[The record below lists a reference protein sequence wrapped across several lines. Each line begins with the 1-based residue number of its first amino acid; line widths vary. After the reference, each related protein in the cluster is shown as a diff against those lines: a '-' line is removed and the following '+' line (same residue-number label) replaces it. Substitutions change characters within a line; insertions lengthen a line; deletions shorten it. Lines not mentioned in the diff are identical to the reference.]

1 MKVKRSR
8 VRVNNL
14 LVLVFFCA
22 FLAAIAKLLYVAVS
36 PKVDGKDL
44 REFAD
49 VRNTKKRVIPATRGN
64 IYDINGETIASN
76 ANSYTLIAYLSEK
89 RTTNPDNPQHVVDK
103 EKTAKA
109 LAEALDMDYDYVLGR
124 LNTKGAYQVEFGTKG
139 KNLSEN
145 QKVKIDSLGLAGID
159 FIAGGK
165 RYYKNNKLAP
175 YIVGYAK
182 TSEDGEIS
190 GKMGIEAHY
199 DDILKGEDG
208 YSEYQVDGQGYQMGE
223 PLVNKDPVSGSDIYL
238 TIDTGIQLILEDA
251 LHTLEENNNFDW
263 FTMTVI
269 DAKTGAIVGSTA
281 SPSFNP
287 NDVST
292 ITNYLNPLTSF
303 TYEPGSTMKI
313 YTWLAAMENN
323 VYNGSEEYQSGTI
336 QVDKYTIKDF
346 NTVGWGKI
354 TYDKGFAYSSNVAA
368 TNLANKIGGGK
379 LNGVKLKEFY
389 ESLGFGAKT
398 GIELPGEVSGI
409 LKMTY
414 PIEVANS
421 SFGQGITTTPI
432 QNLQALT
439 IFTNDGE
446 MIKPYIVD
454 KIVDQN
460 GNVTYQGG
468 RTSLGQRASSENIK
482 KMQELM
488 YDVVYNGVS
497 NYYQPSNVTLAG
509 KTGTAEFAGSNGG
522 YLSGSLNR
530 IRSFAGFFPYEN
542 PKYIFYVSAKRLDG
556 ENKALAAAVVKAIE
570 SIANYSNITSNTN
583 EVDTAKLITLKNYIS
598 KNVKETKENLENEK
612 LKVYQIGNG
621 KVVIN
626 QYPLK
631 DSEVIIGS
639 KVFLLT
645 ESTEYTMPDITGWSS
660 SEVMSFCNL
669 IGLNYKF
676 NGYGT
681 VKEFSITKD
690 TIIDLTKTLEIT
702 LGT

>member
-22 FLAAIAKLLYVAVS
+22 FLIAIIKLVYVAVS
-36 PKVDGKDL
+36 PKVDGKNL

-49 VRNTKKRVIPATRGN
+49 IRNTKKRVIPATRGN
-64 IYDINGETIASN
+64 IYDVNGETIASN

-89 RTTNPDNPQHVVDK
+89 RTTNPSNPQHVVDK
-103 EKTAKA
+103 ERTAKA
-109 LAEALDMDYDYVLGR
+109 LSEVLDMDYEYVLGR
-124 LNTKGAYQVEFGTKG
+124 LNVKGAYQVEFGTKG

-145 QKVKIDSLGLAGID
+145 QKVKIDSLGLPGIG

-165 RYYKNNKLAP
+165 RYYKNTKMAS

-182 TSEDGEIS
+182 TSEDGEIT
-190 GKMGIEAHY
+190 GKMGIEAQY
-199 DDILKGEDG
+199 DDVLKGKDG
-208 YSEYQVDGQGYQMGE
+208 YSEYQVDNVGYQMGE
-223 PLVNKDPVSGSDIYL
+223 PLVSIDPVSGSDIYL

-251 LHTLEENNNFDW
+251 LHTLEESYNFDW
-263 FTMTVI
+263 FTMTVV
-269 DAKTGAIVGSTA
+269 DAKTGAIVGSTS

-287 NDVST
+287 NDVTT

-313 YTWLAAMENN
+313 YSWLAAMENN
-323 VYNGSEEYQSGTI
+323 VYNGAEEYKSGTI
-336 QVDKYTIKDF
+336 GVDNFVIKDF
-346 NTVGWGKI
+346 NTVGWGNI
-354 TYDKGFAYSSNVAA
+354 TYDKGFAYSSNVGA
-368 TNLANKIGGGK
+368 TNLALK
-379 LNGVKLKEFY
+379 LGNVKLKEFY
-389 ESLGFGAKT
+389 ESLGFGSKT
-398 GIELPGEVSGI
+398 GIELPGEESGI

-414 PIEVANS
+414 KSELATA

-439 IFTNDGE
+439 IITNDGE

-460 GNVTYQGG
+460 GKVTYEGK
-468 RTSLGQRASSENIK
+468 RVSLGKKASSENVA
-482 KMQELM
+482 KMRELM

-497 NYYQPSNVTLAG
+497 NYYQPNNVTLAG
-509 KTGTAEFAGSNGG
+509 KTGTAEFTGSNGR

-542 PKYIFYVSAKRLDG
+542 PKYIFYVSVKKLDG
-556 ENKALAAAVVKAIE
+556 ENKALASTVKKAIE
-570 SIANYSNITSNTN
+570 SIANYSNITNNTV
-583 EVDTAKLITLKNYIS
+583 ELDTTKLINLKNYIS
-598 KNVKETKENLENEK
+598 KSVKETREYLENEK

-621 KVVIN
+621 ETIIN

-631 DSEVIIGS
+631 NSEVIIGS
-639 KVFLLT
+639 KVFFLT
-645 ESTEYTMPDITGWSS
+645 ESTEYIMPDMTGWTS
-660 SEVMSFCNL
+660 SEVMNFCNL
-669 IGLNYKF
+669 IGLKYKF
-676 NGYGT
+676 NGFGR
-681 VKEFSITKD
+681 VKEFNIVKD
-690 TIIDLTKTLEIT
+690 TVIDLTKTLEVT
-702 LGT
+702 LST

>member
-1 MKVKRSR
+1 MKAKRSR

-14 LVLVFFCA
+14 LVLVFFCV
-22 FLAAIAKLLYVAVS
+22 FLMAMIKLVYVAVS
-36 PKVDGKDL
+36 PKVDGKNL

-49 VRNTKKRVIPATRGN
+49 IRNTKKRTIPATRGN
-64 IYDINGETIASN
+64 IYDVNGETIASN

-103 EKTAKA
+103 ERTARS
-109 LAEALDMDYDYVLGR
+109 LAEVLDMEYDYVLGR
-124 LNTKGAYQVEFGTKG
+124 LNVKGAYQVEFGSKG

-145 QKVKIDSLGLAGID
+145 QKVKIDSLGLPGIS

-165 RYYKNNKLAP
+165 RYYKNTKMAS
-175 YIVGYAK
+175 YIVGYTK
-182 TSEDGEIS
+182 INEDGEIK
-190 GKMGIEAHY
+190 GNMGIEY
-199 DDILKGEDG
+199 YYNDILKGQDG

-223 PLVNKDPVSGSDIYL
+223 PLVNKEPVSGSDIYL

-251 LHTLEENNNFDW
+251 LHTLEENNTFDW

-269 DAKTGAIVGSTA
+269 DAKTGAIVGSTS

-313 YTWLAAMENN
+313 YSWLAAMENN
-323 VYNGSEEYQSGTI
+323 VYDGSEEYQSGTI

-368 TNLANKIGGGK
+368 TNLAYKIGGGK

-389 ESLGFGAKT
+389 ESLGFGSTT
-398 GIELPGEVSGI
+398 GIELPGEEKGI

-414 PIEVANS
+414 SVEVANA

-460 GNVTYQGG
+460 GKVTYEGK
-468 RTSLGQRASSENIK
+468 RTSLGQKASSENVK
-482 KMQELM
+482 KMRELM

-509 KTGTAEFAGSNGG
+509 KTGTAEFAGKNG

-556 ENKALAAAVVKAIE
+556 ENKALANAVVKAVE
-570 SIANYSNITSNTN
+570 SIANYSNVTNITN
-583 EVDTAKLITLKNYIS
+583 EADITKLITLKNYIS
-598 KNVKETKENLENEK
+598 KNVKETKEYLENEK

-621 KVVIN
+621 KTIIN

-631 DSEVIIGS
+631 NSEVIIGS

-645 ESTEYTMPDITGWSS
+645 ESTEYIMPDITGWTS
-660 SEVMSFCNL
+660 SEVMNFCNL
-669 IGLNYKF
+669 IGLNYRF
-676 NGYGT
+676 NNYGS
-681 VKEFSITKD
+681 VKEFNIAKD
-690 TIIDLTKTLEIT
+690 TIIDLTKTLEVT
-702 LGT
+702 LST